1 MIKKWTIVS
10 FALLLTLSM
19 LVSAGYAVEPTFRMK
34 QYSGYKTFTAA
45 LYGQVRI
52 DAVVEVTSGLA
63 YVDQSKAKWNIGIFG
78 YPGESISV
86 WVWVPNGQM
95 VDYPKNQGSAYA
107 YYYAGKFYVTWATYR
122 WAFSQYDRFEYY
134 SIYFYYNGACKVDA
148 LWKFLVE
155 I

>member
-63 YVDQSKAKWNIGIFG
+63 YVDQSKAKWNTQRILFPPWVISFSSNSIFAPSEYG
-78 YPGESISV
+78 V
-86 WVWVPNGQM
+86 
-95 VDYPKNQGSAYA
+95 
-107 YYYAGKFYVTWATYR
+107 R
-122 WAFSQYDRFEYY
+122 WPPEIYQKSPQQLPHLFS
-134 SIYFYYNGACKVDA
+134 
-148 LWKFLVE
+148 
-155 I
+155 